1 MRARLEGTASGF
13 TPSFNSSRDGRAAI
27 AYTARMRALQGDRA
41 RRLLQAHRPF
51 DALERRHHIRTLE
64 LVDSEDCCGQRDHFN
79 PGHLTASGFVL
90 SPDRAS
96 VLLVEHVKLGRW
108 LQPGGH
114 LEAED
119 HSFEQAARRE
129 IYEETGLEDLDYDA
143 SMSGLFDLDVHMIPM
158 HGGEPEHLHFDLRFV
173 FVARHENV
181 VAGEGVRSARFWP
194 LEGIAMRFDSPSLH
208 RPFLKIRRATNA
220 LYTRNAEA

>member
-1 MRARLEGTASGF
+1 
-13 TPSFNSSRDGRAAI
+13 
-27 AYTARMRALQGDRA
+27 MRALQGDRA

-64 LVDSEDCCGQRDHFN
+64 LLDSEDRCGQRDHFK

-90 SPDRAS
+90 SPDRKG

-114 LEAED
+114 LEPD
-119 HSFEQAARRE
+119 DYSFEDAARRE
-129 IYEETGLEDLDYDA
+129 IYEETGLEDLRLDPEMD
-143 SMSGLFDLDVHMIPM
+143 GLFDLDVHMIPM
-158 HGGEPEHLHFDLRFV
+158 HGGEPEHLHYDVRYV
-173 FVARHENV
+173 FVAPHEHL

-194 LEGIAMRFDSPSLH
+194 LEGITLRFDSPSLH
-208 RPFLKIRRATNA
+208 RPFLKIRRAMNE
-220 LYTRNAEA
+220 LYTERAEG